1 MTSAEAYRILKE
13 ARALMDPD
21 CEANHTLTVSMGSIE
36 RVFTVRGRVVG
47 PVSFDSY
54 DLAQAVGVVLDEKE
68 GLGAKDEPDSLER
81 LADDLGRFEE
91 SRRLCDYFGG
101 MASEA
106 CDGCPAKH
114 RGTASSCAFFVI
126 HDIARRVGALRA
138 KAEPDS
144 WERLRA
150 DTKLRPADYLASR
163 GMDPDKTERIR
174 AMMGDL
180 VDRAEALA
188 GAADD

>member
-1 MTSAEAYRILKE
+1 MTSAEAHSILKE

-21 CEANHTLTVSMGSIE
+21 CEANHTLTVSMGSME
-36 RVFTVRGRVVG
+36 CVFTVRGRVVG

-54 DLAQAVGVVLDEKE
+54 DLAQAIGAVLDET
-68 GLGAKDEPDSLER
+68 
-81 LADDLGRFEE
+81 EE
-91 SRRLCDYFGG
+91 
-101 MASEA
+101 
-106 CDGCPAKH
+106 
-114 RGTASSCAFFVI
+114 
-126 HDIARRVGALRA
+126 LRA

-150 DTKLRPADYLASR
+150 DTQLRPADYLASR
-163 GMDPDKTERIR
+163 RMDPDKPERIK

-180 VDRAEALA
+180 VDRVEALA

>member
-1 MTSAEAYRILKE
+1 MTSAGAYRILKE

-21 CEANHTLTVSMGSIE
+21 CEANHTLTVSMGSIK
-36 RVFTVRGRVVG
+36 RGFTVRGRVVG

-54 DLAQAVGVVLDEKE
+54 DLAQAIGVVLDEKE
-68 GLGAKDEPDSLER
+68 GLG
-81 LADDLGRFEE
+81 
-91 SRRLCDYFGG
+91 
-101 MASEA
+101 
-106 CDGCPAKH
+106 
-114 RGTASSCAFFVI
+114 
-126 HDIARRVGALRA
+126 A

-174 AMMGDL
+174 AMMDDL